1 MKKLAAILIISSLFT
16 SACSKQVTNENSYQE
31 EDVYSLTCNNKVIY
45 ENAESITLREFHWQ
59 IVDHDIFYSYTPIL
73 GELCVRTKHT
83 IKGK

>member
-16 SACSKQVTNENSYQE
+16 SACSKQLTNDNSYQ